1 MHQKALNLNL
11 KILKLCL
18 LLFDFQYIFEVRI
31 DDTKMN
37 EYIGNNSAIIELKN
51 VKVLA
56 RPTAFKPPPDIRI
69 RNLFYKS
76 GKPGELIAAKFI
88 GENMIF
94 LNDIRSGI
102 RPNE

>member
-1 MHQKALNLNL
+1 M
-11 KILKLCL
+11 
-18 LLFDFQYIFEVRI
+18 RI

-76 GKPGELIAAKFI
+76 GKPGELKVCCKKWIL
-88 GENMIF
+88 IF
-94 LNDIRSGI
+94 LIYIRSGI
-102 RPNE
+102 WHTK